1 MENIITQ
8 DQFEDIMF
16 NPELTVVQK
25 EKTFGKDYHVT
36 TLYVFDKVD
45 DKTAVAIYEREITAS
60 GTVYYKVK

>member
-1 MENIITQ
+1 MENITQ

-16 NPELTVVQK
+16 DPDLTIVQK

-36 TLYVFDKVD
+36 TLYVYEVGVKD
-45 DKTAVAIYEREITAS
+45 AISIYEREITAS